1 MRKVLAAT
9 MRRVWAILMATLFL
23 LPLLPGLDGPA
34 GAPGAAAAVVAAAE
48 QKAAG
53 TEEKAAAIGE
63 KVYVIPINGT
73 IEPGLAS
80 YVKRVLRM
88 AEKDAANGRR
98 VAVLIE
104 VGTFGG
110 RVDAAV
116 EIKDALLASKAPV
129 FSFVKERAWSAG
141 ALITLAGEH
150 IAMAP
155 GSSIGAA
162 EVRTA
167 DGKPVDEKYSSA
179 FRTEFAATAES
190 RGRDPQIAAAMV
202 DKDIE
207 IPGVVERG
215 KLLTLTATKAR
226 ELNFIDQVA
235 SSRGEVL
242 RLYGYQNAT
251 VVETAMSPA
260 ERLARF
266 LTDPAV
272 SSILLA
278 VGFIGLL
285 IEVFVAGWGLP
296 GTIGLIAL
304 GLFFGGR
311 LIAGLA
317 GLEVILLFLLG
328 LALVFLEIFVIPGF
342 GVAGVAGI
350 AAVVASIYLSFSSST
365 EALTAILVASAST
378 GIFGFF
384 GFKYLKRTSAWDRL
398 ILNTRQERE
407 LGYVAPPEQAD
418 VVGKVGRAL
427 TILRPAGTV
436 EIDGRR
442 LDVVTEGEFIPSDS
456 LVRVVKVE
464 GSRVVVRRVEQA

>member
-1 MRKVLAAT
+1 MIRKVRAMLVALLLLLAAGGGLARGSAGIPVGLQVAVPGT
-9 MRRVWAILMATLFL
+9 VFAAQKMAE
-23 LPLLPGLDGPA
+23 PR
-34 GAPGAAAAVVAAAE
+34 
-48 QKAAG
+48 
-53 TEEKAAAIGE
+53 
-63 KVYVIPINGT
+63 VYVIPISGT

-80 YVKRVLRM
+80 FVKRALRT
-88 AEKDAANGRR
+88 AEKDASGGRK

-116 EIKDALLASKAPV
+116 EIKDALLGSKVPV
-129 FSFVKERAWSAG
+129 ISFVKERAWSAG

-150 IAMAP
+150 IVMAP

-162 EVRTA
+162 EVRTE
-167 DGKPVDEKYSSA
+167 DGKPVDEKYISA

-190 RGRDPQIAAAMV
+190 RGRNPQIAAAMV

-207 IPGVVERG
+207 IPGVVQSG
-215 KLLTLTATKAR
+215 KLLTLTATRAK

-235 SSRGEVL
+235 ASRGEVL
-242 RLYGYQNAT
+242 RLYGFENASA
-251 VVETAMSPA
+251 VEISMSPA

-285 IEVFVAGWGLP
+285 IEVLVAGWGLP

-328 LALVFLEIFVIPGF
+328 LALLLLEIFVIPGF
-342 GVAGVAGI
+342 GVAGLAGI
-350 AAVVASIYLSFSSST
+350 IAVVASIYMSFSSST
-365 EALTAILVASAST
+365 EALLAILVALVST
-378 GIFGFF
+378 GAVGFF
-384 GFKYLKRTSAWDRL
+384 AFKYLKRTSAWDRL

-407 LGYVAPPEQAD
+407 LGYVAPLEQSD
-418 VVGKVGRAL
+418 VVGKVGKAL

-456 LVRVVKVE
+456 RVQVVKVE
-464 GSRVVVRRVEQA
+464 GTRVVVRRAEGA

>member
-1 MRKVLAAT
+1 MIRKVRVAWVALLLVLAAGG
-9 MRRVWAILMATLFL
+9 
-23 LPLLPGLDGPA
+23 GLA
-34 GAPGAAAAVVAAAE
+34 GEAAAVQVSEPGAAFAAQKMAE
-48 QKAAG
+48 PG
-53 TEEKAAAIGE
+53 
-63 KVYVIPINGT
+63 VYVIPISGT

-80 YVKRVLRM
+80 FVKRALRT
-88 AEKDAANGRR
+88 AEKDASDGRK

-116 EIKDALLASKAPV
+116 EIKDALLGSKVPV
-129 FSFVKERAWSAG
+129 ISFVKERAWSAG

-150 IAMAP
+150 IVMAP

-162 EVRTA
+162 EVRTE
-167 DGKPVDEKYSSA
+167 DGKPVDEKYISA

-202 DKDIE
+202 DKDIA
-207 IPGVVERG
+207 IPGVVESG
-215 KLLTLTATKAR
+215 KLLTLTATRAK

-235 SSRGEVL
+235 ASRGEVL
-242 RLYGYQNAT
+242 RLFGFGEAS
-251 VVETAMSPA
+251 VVEISMSPA

-278 VGFIGLL
+278 VGFVGLL
-285 IEVFVAGWGLP
+285 IEVLVAGWGLP

-328 LALVFLEIFVIPGF
+328 LALLLVEIFVIPGL

-350 AAVVASIYLSFSSST
+350 IAVVASIYLSFSSST
-365 EALTAILVASAST
+365 EALMAILAALVST
-378 GIFGFF
+378 GVVGFF
-384 GFKYLKRTSAWDRL
+384 AFKYLKRTSAWDRL

-407 LGYVAPPEQAD
+407 LGYVAPPEQSD

-456 LVRVVKVE
+456 LVQVVKVE
-464 GSRVVVRRVEQA
+464 GTRVVVRRVEGA